1 MLLPENF
8 RYLGRDGEPC
18 SVEISLFRKCRAFFG
33 ISEDS
38 HRRTLHEL
46 LFKVSHH
53 GQKSTAKSGSLM
65 AFHGGL
71 VAKSMSEE
79 EVDCLLD
86 ILESLVEHLQDPV
99 NDSRKRGGTI
109 SSLLPRVY
117 GAFTYNR
124 PWALSWFSTRQNFLI
139 MANAFDGVP
148 AADMKNLDIFDL
160 KGSLDNRHQRTAGGV
175 LMGFDLLMADRK
187 LVPASADEGKELLAQ
202 VERDTAMLVK
212 QKMSFDPYGF
222 DEDMH
227 SPGLM
232 DYSLLVGVAPLG
244 TPGGLISLKMRDERT
259 VYHND
264 VEHGWKSGWQVEST
278 DVVVSV
284 GIIDILQFWNTKK
297 RIARYMKK
305 LVGKERDD
313 DGKYK
318 GGMLDSV
325 QPEVYQQR
333 FIRFVD
339 QVFASGSWLESL
351 PKMYENNWGYVPLRQ
366 IHQLPDPQ
374 RSKAEM
380 QHTAAYRTLKWS
392 ARTHPASG
400 CNIPETIASCFC
412 CGRKLSGEDEKEQHL
427 QKQILHHIDDI

>member
-1 MLLPENF
+1 
-8 RYLGRDGEPC
+8 
-18 SVEISLFRKCRAFFG
+18 
-33 ISEDS
+33 
-38 HRRTLHEL
+38 
-46 LFKVSHH
+46 
-53 GQKSTAKSGSLM
+53 
-65 AFHGGL
+65 
-71 VAKSMSEE
+71 
-79 EVDCLLD
+79 
-86 ILESLVEHLQDPV
+86 
-99 NDSRKRGGTI
+99 
-109 SSLLPRVY
+109 
-117 GAFTYNR
+117 
-124 PWALSWFSTRQNFLI
+124 

-160 KGSLDNRHQRTAGGV
+160 KGSLDNRHQRTEGGV

-412 CGRKLSGEDEKEQHL
+412 CGRKLSGEDEKEGYRMRGIAHVPEPPLHPRADRPGRRPNRREGVRSADTNEHTSAGEATQTMRAVAPARNVELTARLSPVEVAQEVDVDIVL
-427 QKQILHHIDDI
+427 QRRRSVTKRGRDFFQWSFRRPTQARSSTPQPRSQMGS